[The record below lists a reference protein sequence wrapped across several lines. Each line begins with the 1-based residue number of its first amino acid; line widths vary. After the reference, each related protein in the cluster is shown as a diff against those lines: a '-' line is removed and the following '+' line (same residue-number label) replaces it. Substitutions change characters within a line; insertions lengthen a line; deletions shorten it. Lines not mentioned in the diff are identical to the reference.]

1 MLNTIGD
8 SLCHLASSNNRE
20 NGYDVDNEEQIL
32 ELCKLNKDDEPCWV
46 MGAVSH

>member
-1 MLNTIGD
+1 MLNTIAD

-20 NGYDVDNEEQIL
+20 DGYDVDNEEQIL
-32 ELCKLNKDDEPCWV
+32 ELCKLNKDDEPSCV